1 MSKKWRIFIKRG
13 KDLEGLAARTIC
25 VDKNSRILLIKRS
38 EESRTGAGKWDIPGG
53 HVDEDDRSLEAAA
66 QRELFEETNIF
77 YPENGLIYVGRH
89 DWEGDKVYYYA
100 FPYNRD
106 KITLHPN
113 PQTGFVEHSEY
124 EWATIDEIIAY
135 EKQELTTFPIYLLR
149 KALEKVQNL

>member
-25 VDKNSRILLIKRS
+25 VDEKNRILLIKRAPGS
-38 EESRTGAGKWDIPGG
+38 ETGAGKWDIPGG
-53 HVDEDDRSLEAAA
+53 HVDEDDSSLEAAA

-77 YPENGLIYVGRH
+77 YPESDLIYVGRN
-89 DWEGDKVYYYA
+89 DWKGDKVYYYA

-106 KITLHPN
+106 KILLLPN
-113 PQTGFVEHSEY
+113 PESGFVEHTNY
-124 EWATIDEIIAY
+124 EWATIDQIKEY

-149 KALEKVQNL
+149 MALEKVQK

>member
-25 VDKNSRILLIKRS
+25 VDEKNRILLIKRAPGS
-38 EESRTGAGKWDIPGG
+38 ETGAGKWDIPGG
-53 HVDEDDRSLEAAA
+53 HVDEDDSSLEAAA

-77 YPENGLIYVGRH
+77 YPESDLIYVGRN
-89 DWEGDKVYYYA
+89 DWKGDKVYYYA

-106 KITLHPN
+106 KILLLPN
-113 PQTGFVEHSEY
+113 PESGFIEHTDY
-124 EWATIDEIIAY
+124 EWVTIDQIKEY

-149 KALEKVQNL
+149 MALEKVQK

>member
-25 VDKNSRILLIKRS
+25 VDEKNRILLIKRAPGS
-38 EESRTGAGKWDIPGG
+38 ETGAGKWDIPGG
-53 HVDEDDRSLEAAA
+53 HVDEDDSSLEAAA

-77 YPENGLIYVGRH
+77 YPESDLIYVGRN
-89 DWEGDKVYYYA
+89 DWKGDKVYYYA

-106 KITLHPN
+106 KILLLPN
-113 PQTGFVEHSEY
+113 PESGFVEHTNY
-124 EWATIDEIIAY
+124 EWATSDQIKEY

-149 KALEKVQNL
+149 MALEKVQK

>member
-1 MSKKWRIFIKRG
+1 MSKKWRIFVKRG
-13 KDLEGLAARTIC
+13 KDLEGLSARTIC
-25 VDKNSRILLIKRS
+25 VDENSRILLIKRALGS
-38 EESRTGAGKWDIPGG
+38 ESGAGKWDIPGG

-77 YPENGLIYVGRH
+77 CPEEELIYIDRD
-89 DWEGDKVYYYA
+89 DWKNDRVYYYT

>member
-1 MSKKWRIFIKRG
+1 VNEGEEYDKISSRVVCVGENSK
-13 KDLEGLAARTIC
+13 
-25 VDKNSRILLIKRS
+25 ILIIKRS
-38 EESRTGAGKWDIPGG
+38 EKSTTGAGKWDIPGG
-53 HVDEDDRSLEAAA
+53 HVDERDRSLERAA

-77 YPENGLIYVGRH
+77 CPEEDLIYIGRN
-89 DWEGDKVYYYA
+89 DWESDQIHYYT

-106 KITLHPN
+106 KIALHPN

>member
-25 VDKNSRILLIKRS
+25 VDEKNRILLIKRAPGS
-38 EESRTGAGKWDIPGG
+38 ETGAGKWDIPGG
-53 HVDEDDRSLEAAA
+53 HVDEDDSSLEAAA

-77 YPENGLIYVGRH
+77 YPENDLIYVGRN
-89 DWEGDKVYYYA
+89 DWKGDKVYYYA

-106 KITLHPN
+106 KILLLPN
-113 PQTGFVEHSEY
+113 PESGFVEHTNY
-124 EWATIDEIIAY
+124 EWATIDQIKEY

-149 KALEKVQNL
+149 MALEKVQK